1 AFCGRGAAAGT
12 IECGDNA
19 TAGPQAVNSLA
30 IGTNA
35 QAQAAGGIAVG
46 HNATAVQSNSVA
58 IGSGAVAQS
67 SVAVGT
73 GAQALGTNTTA
84 LGDNASAT
92 GEFGVAV
99 GNNAQATA
107 ANSVALGNGSVA
119 DQANTVSV
127 GSATNQRRIT
137 NVAAG
142 VDATDAVNM
151 SQLRDLGH
159 SVDKFRKDLSA
170 GIASVSAMAA
180 IPEPAPGTRFSI
192 GVGTGSYDGENG
204 FAIGMKAHFNNNF
217 SLTGAVGGGTG
228 PGDTSASLGAGF
240 SW

>member
-92 GEFGVAV
+92 GEFGVAI

-137 NVAAG
+137 NVARG

-151 SQLRDLGH
+151 SQLGDVRH
-159 SVDKFRKDLSA
+159 SVDKFRRDLSA
-170 GIASVSAMAA
+170 GIASIAAMSAL
-180 IPEPAPGTRFSI
+180 PDPSVGKRFSV
-192 GVGTGSYDGENG
+192 GVGAGTYDGEQG
-204 FAIGMKAHFNNNF
+204 YAMGLKAA
-217 SLTGAVGGGTG
+217 LTDSINVTAAVGGATSGG
-228 PGDTSASLGAGF
+228 NASASVGAGF